1 LLIVDCIADSKSTI
15 NQQSAITNQQS
26 GKTDMAYDFFMWC
39 ETTAIHDAIANSL
52 WAFAVIESIH
62 LLALAAIGG
71 AVLVV
76 DMRMLGFGLKQQ
88 PINEVARNAYPWL
101 VGSLIVMIATG
112 IPLFLSEPTKCY
124 YSYPFWVK
132 MTALALA
139 IVFTFTIRRMVT
151 RADESRT
158 RPALYKLTA
167 LVSLALWFTVG
178 AAGRWIGFSG

>member
-1 LLIVDCIADSKSTI
+1 MV
-15 NQQSAITNQQS
+15 
-26 GKTDMAYDFFMWC
+26 YEFFMWC
-39 ETTAIHDAIANSL
+39 ERTAIHDVIANSL
-52 WAFAVIESIH
+52 WAFAVIESVH

-76 DMRMLGFGLKQQ
+76 DMRLLGLGLKRQ

-101 VGSLIVMIATG
+101 VGSLMVMLATG

-124 YSYPFWVK
+124 SSTAFWVK
-132 MTALALA
+132 MTSLALA
-139 IVFTFTIRRMVT
+139 IVFTFTIRRIVT
-151 RADESRT
+151 RADESRM
-158 RPALYKLTA
+158 RPAIYKLTA